1 MGYGDFVPKNAT
13 EILFTLVW
21 MFVGVAFNSITIGA
35 LTNVLI
41 DNFTKEENLHT
52 KIRALE
58 QFALDTK
65 LYPELH
71 RSIRKFLFNNY
82 KELFLKVDYDHL
94 LDELPSTIKEEI
106 LFHQYGQLISRFD
119 FF

>member
-1 MGYGDFVPKNAT
+1 MYWAFQTVTTVGYGDFSPKNAT

-58 QFALDTK
+58 
-65 LYPELH
+65 
-71 RSIRKFLFNNY
+71 
-82 KELFLKVDYDHL
+82 
-94 LDELPSTIKEEI
+94 
-106 LFHQYGQLISRFD
+106 
-119 FF
+119 